1 MKRNCWLDSPLQKP
15 LPPMPQPDRV
25 IIPEILDS
33 LDPADPR
40 AIRSRADLRLID
52 WYLGN
57 TRWLVRQ
64 LRAQSPAL
72 DRILEVGAGEGRLCC
87 KIHEALPQ
95 SSVTGLDLIVR
106 PNNLPCKIQWI
117 RGDFLQN
124 LRQLDADACVGSLIL
139 HHFSNE
145 TLQKLGQQLQSYRV
159 IAFCE
164 PLRSRVPLLLSGLSS
179 FAMSEVTR
187 HDMPTSIRAG
197 FRRGELA
204 SLLGLDPR
212 SWKISESCDW
222 RGSLR
227 LIGSRL

>member
-1 MKRNCWLDSPLQKP
+1 MSN
-15 LPPMPQPDRV
+15 PDRV
-25 IIPEILDS
+25 ITPEILDS
-33 LDPADPR
+33 LDPTDPR

-57 TRWLVRQ
+57 TRWLLRQ
-64 LRAQSPAL
+64 LKAQSPAL
-72 DRILEVGAGEGRLCC
+72 NRILDVGAGEGRLCC
-87 KIHEALPQ
+87 KIHESLPLA
-95 SSVTGLDLIVR
+95 SVTGLDLITR
-106 PNNLPCKIQWI
+106 PQHLPNKIHWI
-117 RGDFLQN
+117 QGDFFQN
-124 LRQLDADACVGSLIL
+124 LREIDADACVGSLIL

-145 TLQKLGQQLQSYRV
+145 TLRELGQQLQSYRV

-164 PLRSRVPLLLSGLSS
+164 PLRSCVPLILSGLSS

-187 HDMPTSIRAG
+187 HDMPASIRAG

-212 SWKISESCDW
+212 SWKIRESCDW

-227 LIGSRL
+227 LIGSRR

>member
-1 MKRNCWLDSPLQKP
+1 MH
-15 LPPMPQPDRV
+15 QPERL

-64 LRAQSPAL
+64 LKAQSPAL
-72 DRILEVGAGEGRLCC
+72 DRILEIGAGEGRLCC
-87 KIHEALPQ
+87 RIQEALPQ
-95 SSVTGLDLIVR
+95 SSVTGLDLIAR
-106 PNNLPCKIQWI
+106 PDNLSSNIQWI
-117 RGDFLQN
+117 RGDFFQS

-145 TLQKLGQQLQSYRV
+145 TLRDLGQQLRSYRV

-164 PLRSRVPLLLSGLSS
+164 PQRSRVPQLLSGLSS

-187 HDMPTSIRAG
+187 HDMPASIRAG
-197 FRRGELA
+197 FRRGELV

-227 LIGSRL
+227 LIGSRR

>member
-1 MKRNCWLDSPLQKP
+1 MH
-15 LPPMPQPDRV
+15 QPERL

-64 LRAQSPAL
+64 LKAQSPAL
-72 DRILEVGAGEGRLCC
+72 DRILEIGAGEGRLCC
-87 KIHEALPQ
+87 RIQEALPQ
-95 SSVTGLDLIVR
+95 SSVTGLDLIAR
-106 PNNLPCKIQWI
+106 PDNLSSNIQWI
-117 RGDFLQN
+117 RGDFFQS

-145 TLQKLGQQLQSYRV
+145 TLRDLGQQLRSYRV

-164 PLRSRVPLLLSGLSS
+164 PLRSRVPLLLSSLSA
-179 FAMSEVTR
+179 FAMSEVTQ
-187 HDMPTSIRAG
+187 HDMPASIRAG
-197 FRRGELA
+197 FRRGELP
-204 SLLGLDPR
+204 SLLGLEPR

-227 LIGSRL
+227 LIGSRR

>member
-1 MKRNCWLDSPLQKP
+1 MH
-15 LPPMPQPDRV
+15 QPERLIV
-25 IIPEILDS
+25 PEILDS

-64 LRAQSPAL
+64 LKAQSPAL
-72 DRILEVGAGEGRLCC
+72 DRILEIGAGEGRLCC
-87 KIHEALPQ
+87 RIQEALPK
-95 SSVTGLDLIVR
+95 SSVTGLDLIAR
-106 PNNLPCKIQWI
+106 PDNLSSNIQWI
-117 RGDFLQN
+117 RGDFFQS

-145 TLQKLGQQLQSYRV
+145 TLRDLGQQLRSYRV

-187 HDMPTSIRAG
+187 HDMPASIRAG
-197 FRRGELA
+197 FRRGELV
-204 SLLGLDPR
+204 SSLGLDPR

-227 LIGSRL
+227 LIGSQR